1 MHLSFMLVTLLDGY
15 TDEPSCLGVPP
26 YIAPYPRYIAGAI
39 WDAGHE
45 CQYITIDDWRNG
57 KEIKGNLLVILAG
70 AIVPGRYL
78 RGMPISFNE
87 MRRIT
92 GAFKG
97 IKILTGASAKYGIKV
112 GNEFI
117 KADFLFDYV
126 AKEDDDAFIYDFL
139 NGNICQR
146 KRKMDEWRRWSIK
159 GSSVVC
165 FHPDYPKTLIA
176 EIETYRGCVRYI
188 KGCSFCMEP
197 SFGKPLM
204 RGEEDIVKEMEVLN
218 KLGVKNFRLGCQSCF
233 FSYKAKGIGES
244 ETPEPN
250 PDAIG
255 RLLKGIERNVDAKV
269 LHIDNANPAVIAT
282 HIEKARKIAE
292 MIVQYCTPG
301 NTAALGMESA
311 DEVVIKMNNLNATP
325 QQVFDTVEM
334 INDVGKERGEN
345 GMPYLLPGINILVGL
360 KGERKETYAKNF
372 SFLEDILNKNLLL
385 RRINVRQ
392 VVWLGKKKQRINKE
406 SFKRFKRKV
415 NECINKKM
423 LKKIVPFGTLLSS
436 VFLEVKIGKKVF
448 GRQIGSYPLLV
459 CLPYERKIN
468 EFVDVK
474 ITDHGYRSVTGIEYP
489 LNVNKASMKSLECL
503 PSIGAKRARRIIV
516 HRPFKRINEMKKYID
531 EDVVE
536 KISDW
541 ICLQ

>member
-1 MHLSFMLVTLLDGY
+1 MLITLLDGY

-39 WDAGHE
+39 KDAGHD
-45 CQYITIDDWRNG
+45 CQYMTIDDWRNG
-57 KEIKGNLLVILAG
+57 KELSGSLLVILAG

-87 MRRIT
+87 IRAIT
-92 GAFKG
+92 QAFKG
-97 IKILTGASAKYGIKV
+97 IKILTGASAKYGMKV

-126 AKEDDDAFIYDFL
+126 AKEDGDAFLYDFL

-146 KRKMDEWRRWSIK
+146 RRKMDEWQRWSIK
-159 GSSVVC
+159 GSSIVYS
-165 FHPDYPKTLIA
+165 HPDYPETLIA

-204 RGEEDIVKEMEVLN
+204 RKEEDIVKEMRALN
-218 KLGVKNFRLGCQSCF
+218 KQGVKNFRLGCQSCF
-233 FSYKAKGIGES
+233 FSYKAKGIGRS
-244 ETPEPN
+244 DVPEPN
-250 PDAIG
+250 PDAIK
-255 RLLKGIERNVDAKV
+255 RLLEGIKKNVDAKV

-282 HIEKARKIAE
+282 HIEKAREIAE
-292 MIVQYCTPG
+292 LIVHYCTPG

-311 DEVVIKMNNLNATP
+311 DENVIKMNNLNATP
-325 QQVFDTVEM
+325 QQVFDAVEM

-345 GMPYLLPGINILVGL
+345 GMPYLLPGINILAGL

-385 RRINVRQ
+385 RRINIRQ
-392 VVWLGKKKQRINKE
+392 VVWLGKKRQRINKE

-415 NECINKKM
+415 NEYINKKM
-423 LKKIVPFGTLLSS
+423 LQKIAPFGTLLSS
-436 VFLEVKIGKKVF
+436 IFLEVRIGKKVF

-468 EFVDVK
+468 EFVNVK
-474 ITDHGYRSVTGIEYP
+474 IIDHGYRSVTGIEYP
-489 LNVNKASMKSLECL
+489 LNINKASMKAMECL
-503 PSIGAKRARRIIV
+503 PSIGIKRARRIIAN
-516 HRPFKRINEMKKYID
+516 RPFKRID
-531 EDVVE
+531 EIEKCVDKDVVE

-541 ICLQ
+541 ICL